1 MCRTWTPRWP
11 GPSAARR
18 STGAPSRSVPSRSPT
33 PAVKAGTALSE
44 VQTRVAEL
52 VCTSYGRLLALLAAP
67 SGDIAAA
74 EDAIADALERAL
86 VRWPTD
92 GTPNNPE
99 GWVLTVARN
108 RLRDHWKSH
117 AYRMTDPLPEIA
129 CDTSELDFDAI
140 PDRRL
145 ELMLVCAHP
154 AIAANSRTPLML
166 QTVLGVDAAA
176 IAEAFAIPAATMAQ
190 RLVRAKRRIRD
201 ARIPFVLPGRADLD
215 ERLPA
220 VLEAVYGAYAIDWQ
234 TAGAA
239 IESLS
244 AEALHLALVLVELL
258 PDQPEA
264 LGLAALVCLSE
275 SRRAARRTGDGAFV
289 PLDDQDPALWD
300 SALIARGE
308 ALLHRA
314 HGFGRPGRYQFEAA
328 IQSAHCSRPVD
339 WSALRHLHRALL
351 RDAPTLGDAVDLA
364 TEDDVINR
372 PDAGLQTLDAITV
385 RAVQRFQPAWT
396 TRAHLLARAGPA
408 AAAVAAYQRAIDL
421 TTDAAVSEYLRAQLA
436 GLR

>member
-1 MCRTWTPRWP
+1 L
-11 GPSAARR
+11 
-18 STGAPSRSVPSRSPT
+18 
-33 PAVKAGTALSE
+33 AV
-44 VQTRVAEL
+44 
-52 VCTSYGRLLALLAAP
+52 LAAG

-74 EDAIADALERAL
+74 EDAVADALERAL
-86 VRWPTD
+86 TRWPVD
-92 GTPNNPE
+92 GIPANPE

-108 RLRDHWKSH
+108 RLRDLWKSH
-117 AYRMTDPLPEIA
+117 AYRMTDPLPEVA
-129 CDTSELDFDAI
+129 CDTSELDLDAI

-154 AIAANSRTPLML
+154 AIAANCRTPLML

-176 IAEAFAIPAATMAQ
+176 IAAAFAVPAATMAQ

-234 TAGAA
+234 SAGASVGGGDPLRPA
-239 IESLS
+239 SPRIESLS

-258 PDQPEA
+258 PDDPEA

-289 PLDDQDPALWD
+289 PLDDQDPASWD
-300 SALIARGE
+300 PSLIARGE

-339 WSALRHLHRALL
+339 WSALRRLHRALF
-351 RDAPTLGDAVDLA
+351 RVAPSMGGAVALAAVDA
-364 TEDDVINR
+364 EIDG
-372 PDAGLQTLDAITV
+372 PEAGLQTLDAITDP
-385 RAVQRFQPAWT
+385 AAQRFQPAWT
-396 TRAHLLARAGPA
+396 TRAHLLARAGRA
-408 AAAVAAYQRAIDL
+408 AAAVVAYQRAIEL
-421 TTDAAVSEYLRAQLA
+421 TTDTAVAEYLRAQLA
-436 GLR
+436 ELR

>member
-1 MCRTWTPRWP
+1 M
-11 GPSAARR
+11 
-18 STGAPSRSVPSRSPT
+18 
-33 PAVKAGTALSE
+33 
-44 VQTRVAEL
+44 
-52 VCTSYGRLLALLAAP
+52 LAAG

-86 VRWPTD
+86 TRWPVE
-92 GTPNNPE
+92 GIPVNPE

-108 RLRDHWKSH
+108 RLRDLWKSY
-117 AYRMTDPLPEIA
+117 AYQMTDPLTEIA
-129 CDTSELDFDAI
+129 SDTSEMDLDAI

-154 AIAANSRTPLML
+154 AIAANCRTPLML

-176 IAEAFAIPAATMAQ
+176 IATAFAVPAATMAQ

-234 TAGAA
+234 SAGAA
-239 IESLS
+239 FVGGDPLRPASPRLRSPRIESMS

-258 PDQPEA
+258 PDEPEA

-275 SRRAARRTGDGAFV
+275 SRRAARTTGDGAFV

-300 SALIARGE
+300 PALIARGE

-339 WSALRHLHRALL
+339 WSALRRLHRALL
-351 RDAPTLGDAVDLA
+351 RVAPSLGGAVALAAVDA
-364 TEDDVINR
+364 EIDG
-372 PDAGLQTLDAITV
+372 PDAGLQTLDAITDP
-385 RAVQRFQPAWT
+385 AAQRFQPAWT
-396 TRAHLLARAGPA
+396 TRAHLLARAGRP
-408 AAAVAAYQRAIDL
+408 AAAVAAYRRAIDL
-421 TTDAAVSEYLRAQLA
+421 TTDPAVAEYLRTQLV

>member
-1 MCRTWTPRWP
+1 
-11 GPSAARR
+11 
-18 STGAPSRSVPSRSPT
+18 
-33 PAVKAGTALSE
+33 

-52 VCTSYGRLLALLAAP
+52 VRTSYGRLLALLAAP

-117 AYRMTDPLPEIA
+117 AYRMTGSLPEISSDVGEF
-129 CDTSELDFDAI
+129 DTDAI

-154 AIAANSRTPLML
+154 AIAANCRTPLML

-176 IAEAFAIPAATMAQ
+176 IAEAFAMPAATMAQ

-234 TAGAA
+234 TAGTA

-244 AEALHLALVLVELL
+244 AEALYLAQVLAELL
-258 PDQPEA
+258 PDEPEA

-275 SRRAARRTGDGAFV
+275 SRRAARRTADGAFV
-289 PLDDQDPALWD
+289 PLDDQDPRLWD
-300 SALIARGE
+300 PALIARGE

-314 HGFGRPGRYQFEAA
+314 HGFGRPGRYQYEAA
-328 IQSAHCSRPVD
+328 IQSAHCNRPVD
-339 WSALRHLHRALL
+339 WLALRTLHRALL
-351 RDAPTLGDAVDLA
+351 RIAPSLGAAVALAAIDAEIDGP
-364 TEDDVINR
+364 R
-372 PDAGLQTLDAITV
+372 AGLATLDAITDP
-385 RAVQRFQPAWT
+385 ALQRFQPAWT
-396 TRAHLLARAGPA
+396 TRAHLLARAQRFDEA
-408 AAAVAAYQRAIDL
+408 RSAYRRAIEL
-421 TTDAAVSEYLRAQLA
+421 TNDRGVADYLRGRLEALVA
-436 GLR
+436 G

>member
-1 MCRTWTPRWP
+1 
-11 GPSAARR
+11 
-18 STGAPSRSVPSRSPT
+18 V
-33 PAVKAGTALSE
+33 
-44 VQTRVAEL
+44 
-52 VCTSYGRLLALLAAP
+52 LAAP

-86 VRWPTD
+86 VHWPA
-92 GTPNNPE
+92 GGIPNHPE

-108 RLRDHWKSH
+108 RLRDHWRSH
-117 AYRMTDPLPEIA
+117 AYRMTDSLPEMPSK
-129 CDTSELDFDAI
+129 TTEFDADVI

-154 AIAANSRTPLML
+154 AIAANCRTPLML

-176 IAEAFAIPAATMAQ
+176 IAQAFATPAATMAQ

-234 TAGAA
+234 TAGPA

-244 AEALHLALVLVELL
+244 AEALHLALVLAELL
-258 PDQPEA
+258 PDEPEA

-275 SRRAARRTGDGAFV
+275 SRRGARRGANGAFV
-289 PLDDQDPALWD
+289 PLDEQDPRLWD
-300 SALIARGE
+300 PVLIDRGE

-314 HGFGRPGRYQFEAA
+314 HGFNRPGRYQYEAA
-328 IQSAHCSRPVD
+328 IQSAHGNRPVD
-339 WSALRHLHRALL
+339 WLALRTLHRALL
-351 RDAPTLGDAVDLA
+351 RAAPSLGAAVAMAAVDGEVDGPQTGLA
-364 TEDDVINR
+364 
-372 PDAGLQTLDAITV
+372 TLDAMTDP
-385 RAVQRFQPAWT
+385 ALPRFQPAWT
-396 TRAHLLARAGPA
+396 TRAHLLARAGDPA
-408 AAAVAAYQRAIDL
+408 AAAQAYRRAIEL
-421 TTDAAVSEYLRAQLA
+421 TTETAVAEYLRGQLA
-436 GLR
+436 GLHR